1 MNRKWPIEHLDENE
15 HYHYHYHYRYHY
27 FTSTMIPRITINKSI
42 PVRPT
47 ILMAIG
53 RVPLLIF
60 WWEYKSMVRMTCLP
74 TCPQGNPNLMTLI
87 LFLCRNLVRVL
98 LTLFLV
104 FLTKLL
110 DTPWLLRS
118 SWLATTQNTRNMTIT
133 CQVLSMVDHILMA
146 TMMFYI
152 IGISLYMFC
161 RQPNPTISENTDARL
176 SKVAPKLYIIHMSII
191 VFIFKDT

>member
-1 MNRKWPIEHLDENE
+1 MPC
-15 HYHYHYHYRYHY
+15 
-27 FTSTMIPRITINKSI
+27 
-42 PVRPT
+42 VPT
-47 ILMAIG
+47 
-53 RVPLLIF
+53 
-60 WWEYKSMVRMTCLP
+60 WTK
-74 TCPQGNPNLMTLI
+74 GNPTLI
-87 LFLCRNLVRVL
+87 TLVLFLCRNLVRVL

-118 SWLATTQNTRNMTIT
+118 SWLAKTENTYNMTIT

-161 RQPNPTISENTDARL
+161 RQPNPTISENTDARV

-191 VFIFKDT
+191 VFIFIDT